1 MIPTDRWSQV
11 KHLFQESQ
19 QRPDNDRQ
27 HWLAQQC
34 GSDDALMRDVLDLLN
49 AQRAEPGILA
59 DGAVAVLSKLRSDDP
74 PTDQLGQRVGAYR
87 ILRLLGE
94 GGMGRVYLAEREEG
108 DFVQRVALKLIRAD
122 FMSDAARVRFL
133 RERKI
138 LAGFVHPHIAQLHDG
153 GVASDGA
160 PYFTLEYVEGQ
171 KITDYCDSRSLT
183 IRQRV
188 ELILQVCSAVTYAH
202 RNLIVHRDL
211 KPSNILVTADGDV
224 KLLDFGI
231 AKLVGAEVGEGGTAT
246 DARMMTPEYAAPEQ
260 VLGDKITTATDVY
273 AIGVLLYELL
283 CGRLPYARADAG
295 SISWAKA
302 VVEET
307 PENFG
312 QALSRAAGTGKRLT
326 GDAAAVKRG
335 TTLPVLRRTL
345 RGDLDHIVQR
355 TLAKEPE
362 QRYASV
368 TALADD
374 LSAYVGG
381 RAISG
386 GNRRY
391 RLRVFVRRRWIP
403 LTAAAMFLAL
413 LIAGAV
419 AIVWQSQQ
427 TAREASK
434 TTAVKDFL
442 LELFRNANPN
452 VAQGKP
458 VSVRELVDRGA
469 QRIDLIPA
477 EHADLKA
484 ELQNALG
491 TVYYQL
497 GFYTEAKQLHEKAF
511 AAVKDQS
518 DQALLAAYAE
528 RQEATDTAALGD
540 NASAQT
546 LADDAIVR
554 LRAIRHA
561 PSRDV
566 ARALSTAG
574 WLAKKR
580 ADIPRVK
587 ELSEQA
593 FALAKLTPDDDE
605 IMYLALRQI
614 GEFDRLTNDENSAV
628 ENYRQA
634 YDIAK
639 RLFGPEDQETVVVE
653 RLVGTSYNYLSQF
666 EQAQRY
672 LQPAFDTS
680 RRIFGE
686 SSGRALR
693 DGEMLAVN
701 EIDWGHFDEAGPLLD
716 ALLSRAESATPLD
729 EGVLGEIRLNY
740 GEFQSTMSHPDK
752 AERSLLAV
760 RDFLRQGGG
769 DAGELA
775 EVMNGLGNAHRQEGK
790 LDLAENDL
798 HEALTMLAAAH
809 IDDTSGVLAHLS
821 EVQLA
826 KGDVAAALESGK
838 AAHDAA
844 IAVSGEKS
852 LSAAAAHTA
861 FAMALIASKDANRAR
876 DELRAALASYAAMVP
891 PDGLHPSSADT
902 RLTLGSML
910 AEAPATREEGIHF
923 IEQAVALDAKY
934 FGDAAPTTHHAR
946 EMLLAAHSPLKM

>member
-1 MIPTDRWSQV
+1 MSETDRWSRV
-11 KHLFQESQ
+11 KKLFQESQ
-19 QRPDNDRQ
+19 QQPDSDRE
-27 HWLAQQC
+27 HWLKNEC
-34 GSDDALMRDVLDLLN
+34 SGDDALLREVRALLD
-49 AQRAEPGILA
+49 AQRAAPGILA
-59 DGAVAVLSKLRSDDP
+59 DGAAAVLSKLRTDEP
-74 PTDQLGQRVGAYR
+74 PADHLGQRVGAYR

-108 DFVQRVALKLIRAD
+108 DFIQRVALKLIRAD

-138 LAGFVHPHIAQLHDG
+138 LAGFIHPHIAQLHDG

-160 PYFTLEYVEGQ
+160 PYFTLEYVEGK
-171 KITDYCDSRSLT
+171 KITEYCDANSLT

-188 ELILQVCSAVTYAH
+188 EMILQVCSAVTYAH

-231 AKLVGAEVGEGGTAT
+231 AKLVGADVGEGGTAT

-260 VLGDKITTATDVY
+260 VLGDKITTATDIY

-302 VVEET
+302 VVEEA

-312 QALSRAAGTGKRLT
+312 QALSPAAGATKRPT
-326 GDAAAVKRG
+326 GDAAAVTRG

-355 TLAKEPE
+355 ALAKEPE
-362 QRYASV
+362 DRYASV

-374 LSAYVGG
+374 LSAYVDG

-391 RLRVFVRRRWIP
+391 RLRVFVRRHWIP
-403 LTAAAMFLAL
+403 LSAAAMFLAL
-413 LIAGAV
+413 LIAGAI

-497 GFYTEAKQLHEKAF
+497 GFYSEAKQLHEKAF
-511 AAVKDQS
+511 AAVKDRS
-518 DQALLAAYAE
+518 DQAVLAADAE
-528 RQEATDTAALGD
+528 RDAATDTAALGD

-546 LADDAIVR
+546 LADNAVVR
-554 LRAIRHA
+554 LRALRNA
-561 PSRDV
+561 PNRDV

-580 ADIPRVK
+580 GDVSRVK

-593 FALAKLTPDDDE
+593 FALATLTPSDDE
-605 IMYLALRQI
+605 IMYLALRQK
-614 GEFDRLTNDENSAV
+614 GELGRLTNDENSAV

-634 YDIAK
+634 YEIAK
-639 RLFGPEDQETVVVE
+639 RLFGPDDQETVVIE

-666 EQAQRY
+666 DQAQRY

-701 EIDWGHFDEAGPLLD
+701 EVDWGHFDEAGPLFD
-716 ALLSRAESATPLD
+716 ALLSRAEAATPRD
-729 EGVLGEIRLNY
+729 DGVLAEIRLNY
-740 GEFQSTMSHPDK
+740 GEFEATIGHPEK
-752 AERSLLAV
+752 AEPPLIAA
-760 RDFLRQGGG
+760 RDFYAR
-769 DAGELA
+769 
-775 EVMNGLGNAHRQEGK
+775 
-790 LDLAENDL
+790 
-798 HEALTMLAAAH
+798 AAA
-809 IDDTSGVLAHLS
+809 T
-821 EVQLA
+821 
-826 KGDVAAALESGK
+826 K
-838 AAHDAA
+838 
-844 IAVSGEKS
+844 VSWLKS
-852 LSAAAAHTA
+852 
-861 FAMALIASKDANRAR
+861 
-876 DELRAALASYAAMVP
+876 
-891 PDGLHPSSADT
+891 
-902 RLTLGSML
+902 
-910 AEAPATREEGIHF
+910 
-923 IEQAVALDAKY
+923 
-934 FGDAAPTTHHAR
+934 
-946 EMLLAAHSPLKM
+946 